1 MIEKDIAVRQKLFNT
16 LMRFE
21 LAPRSFAY
29 ILNDYMSDSLRYIM
43 NQPLMDI
50 NKGSVLL
57 TMSKVIADVNEW
69 EQEDG

>member
-1 MIEKDIAVRQKLFNT
+1 MIEKDIAVRHKLFNT
-16 LMRFE
+16 LIRFN
-21 LAPRSFAY
+21 LAPKSFAFM
-29 ILNDYMSDSLRYIM
+29 LNEHMRDSLWYIM